1 MKHFKIFQ
9 ILTILLLFIS
19 QLGYAQVKIGAK
31 VGYSLGKLATSTEN
45 IYTDEFS
52 TTDGMD
58 WGMFVEIPI
67 NETVSIQPEFNFTHR
82 GGLRD
87 GSQPVQTEPLAEAF
101 EEIGFSLSQLNQL
114 IFFSG
119 GQPITNENPFYAD
132 YYSESDLRYLEIP
145 VLVKLG
151 WGSNWRFY
159 VEAGPSMAVLLSAN
173 QVTSGESQLYYDI
186 GMTDPLMIPNA
197 EFPDGPPFLDIEAPA
212 IPFDAETDIND
223 DIENISIGVQ
233 AGVGLIKIFGR
244 SEVFLDAKVSYGLS
258 TIQRDSTFGESSVG
272 GVIFSI
278 GYSYRLGDAL

>member
-1 MKHFKIFQ
+1 MKHFQLFR
-9 ILTILLLFIS
+9 ILAVLLMFFG
-19 QLGYAQVKIGAK
+19 QLVYAQVKIGGK

-45 IYTDEFS
+45 IYTEEFS
-52 TTDGMD
+52 TTSGMD
-58 WGMFVEIPI
+58 WGLFVEIPL
-67 NETVSIQPEFNFTHR
+67 NEMVSIQPEFNFTSR

-87 GSQPVQTEPLAEAF
+87 GSQPVQTEPLAAAF
-101 EEIGFSLSQLNQL
+101 EEVGFSLSQLNQL

-119 GQPITNENPFYAD
+119 GEPITNENPFYAD

-159 VEAGPSMAVLLSAN
+159 VEAGPSMAVLLTAN
-173 QVTSGESQLYYDI
+173 QLTKGESQLYYDK
-186 GMTDPLMIPNA
+186 GLTDPLKIPNPK
-197 EFPDGPPFLDIEAPA
+197 FPIGPPFLDIEAPA
-212 IPFDAETDIND
+212 IPFDAETDINN

>member
-1 MKHFKIFQ
+1 MKHFKLFQ
-9 ILTILLLFIS
+9 FLILLLIFFS
-19 QLGYAQVKIGAK
+19 HLSYAQVKIGTK
-31 VGYSLGKLATSTEN
+31 VGYSLGKLSSSSEN

-52 TTDGMD
+52 TVDGID

-67 NETVSIQPEFNFTHR
+67 NELVSIQPEFNFTQR

-87 GSQPVQTEPLAEAF
+87 GSQLVQTEPLAEAF
-101 EEIGFSLSQLNQL
+101 EEVGFSLSQLNQL

-132 YYSESDLRYLEIP
+132 YYSESQLRYLEIP

-173 QVTSGESQLYYDI
+173 QETSGESKLYYDQ
-186 GMTDPLMIPNA
+186 GMTDPLKIPNA
-197 EFPDGPPFLDIEAPA
+197 EFPNGPPFLDIEAPP

-223 DIENISIGVQ
+223 DIENISVGVQ
-233 AGVGLIKIFGR
+233 AGVGLIKNFGR
-244 SEVFLDAKVSYGLS
+244 SEVFVDAKVSYGLS
-258 TIQRDSTFGESSVG
+258 TIQRDSTFGESTVG

>member
-1 MKHFKIFQ
+1 MKHNKLFQ
-9 ILTILLLFIS
+9 ILTALLLFFMYS
-19 QLGYAQVKIGAK
+19 GYTQVKIGAK
-31 VGYSLGKLATSTEN
+31 IGYSLGKLATSTEN

-52 TTDGMD
+52 TTRGMD
-58 WGMFVEIPI
+58 WGMLVEIPI
-67 NETVSIQPEFNFTHR
+67 NEMVSIQPEFNFTQR

-101 EEIGFSLSQLNQL
+101 EEVGFSLSQLNQL

-132 YYSESDLRYLEIP
+132 YYSDSELRYLEIP

-173 QVTSGESQLYYDI
+173 QITTGQSQLYYDRE
-186 GMTDPLMIPNA
+186 MSDPLKIPNA
-197 EFPDGPPFLDIEAPA
+197 EFPDGPPFLDIDAPP
-212 IPFDAETDIND
+212 IPFDAETDINN
-223 DIENISIGVQ
+223 DIESMSVGVQ
-233 AGVGLIKIFGR
+233 AGLGLIKNFGR
-244 SEVFLDAKVSYGLS
+244 SEVFLDAKFSYGLS
-258 TIQRDSTFGESSVG
+258 SIQRDSTFGESTIG

-278 GYSYRLGDAL
+278 GYSYTLGDAL

>member
-1 MKHFKIFQ
+1 MKHFKLFQLLTVILIF
-9 ILTILLLFIS
+9 FS
-19 QLGYAQVKIGAK
+19 NLGNAQVKIGAK
-31 VGYSLGKLATSTEN
+31 VGYSLGKLSSSSEN
-45 IYTDEFS
+45 IYTEDFS

-58 WGMFVEIPI
+58 WGFLVEIPL
-67 NETVSIQPEFNFTHR
+67 NELVSIQPEFNFTQR

-87 GSQPVQTEPLAEAF
+87 GSQPVQTEPLAAAF
-101 EEIGFSLSQLNQL
+101 EEVGFSLSQLNQL

-159 VEAGPSMAVLLSAN
+159 VEAGPSMAVLLTAN
-173 QVTSGESQLYYDI
+173 QVTTGESHLYYDQ
-186 GMTDPLMIPNA
+186 GLTDPLKIPNA
-197 EFPDGPPFLDIEAPA
+197 EFPNGPPFLNIDAPA
-212 IPFDAETDIND
+212 IPFDAETDINN
-223 DIENISIGVQ
+223 DIENISVGVQ
-233 AGVGLIKIFGR
+233 AGVGLIKNFGR

-258 TIQRDSTFGESSVG
+258 TIQRDSTFGESHIG

-278 GYSYRLGDAL
+278 GYAYVLGDDL